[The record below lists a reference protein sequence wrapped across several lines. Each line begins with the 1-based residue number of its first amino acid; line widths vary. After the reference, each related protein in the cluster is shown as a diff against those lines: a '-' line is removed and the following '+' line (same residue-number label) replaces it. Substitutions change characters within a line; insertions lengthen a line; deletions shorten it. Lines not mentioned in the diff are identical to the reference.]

1 MALLTVEDFRLS
13 LPDTPDEEL
22 QILIEDAEAL
32 AALYAPCI
40 TSPTFKQTAAAK
52 AIIRKAV
59 IYDVKAQE
67 EGNNI
72 AKEST
77 GPYSVDY
84 ATPTRSG
91 ALFSKAQIEAL
102 KALCPA
108 VSSGMASI
116 KFSRG
121 Y

>member
-1 MALLTVEDFRLS
+1 MALLTVEDIRSS

-22 QILIEDAEAL
+22 EILIEDAEAI

-40 TSPTFKQTAAAK
+40 TSPVFKQKAAAK
-52 AIIRKAV
+52 AIIRKAI
-59 IYDVKAQE
+59 IYDVQSQE
-67 EGNNI
+67 EGSNV
-72 AKEST
+72 AKETT

-84 ATPTRSG
+84 RTPTRSG
-91 ALFSKAQIEAL
+91 TFYSKAQVEAL

-108 VSSGMASI
+108 ASAGISSIQFGRS
-116 KFSRG
+116 